1 MPTPSPRLRRWT
13 PDDADIALTLFQRAV
28 YEVASR
34 HYTRAQLDAWAGG
47 IDPAVWAHSLSRQ
60 CTWLAIL
67 DDTPAGFASLNN
79 LGHLEMLFV
88 SPDYQRCGVA
98 RALLTTAEDT
108 ARQRGL
114 RRMTTDASL
123 TARPFFE
130 AQGFEVVK
138 AQEIERRG
146 ERLKNFAMGKRL
158 KGIEPGEN
166 PARAG
171 QI

>member
-1 MPTPSPRLRRWT
+1 MPTPSPRLRHWT
-13 PDDADIALTLFQRAV
+13 PDDADITLTLFRRAV

-34 HYTRAQLDAWAGG
+34 HYTRAQLDAWACG
-47 IDPAVWAHSLSRQ
+47 IDPAAWAQSLSRQ
-60 CTWLAIL
+60 STWLAIL
-67 DDTPAGFASLNN
+67 DDTPAGFASLNDR
-79 LGHLEMLFV
+79 GHLEMLFV
-88 SPDYQRCGVA
+88 SPDHQRCGVA
-98 RALLTTAEDT
+98 RALLITAEDT

-114 RRMTTDASL
+114 QRMTTDASL

-130 AQGFEVVK
+130 AQGFEIIR

-146 ERLKNFAMGKRL
+146 ERLKNVAMEKRL

-166 PARAG
+166 PARTG